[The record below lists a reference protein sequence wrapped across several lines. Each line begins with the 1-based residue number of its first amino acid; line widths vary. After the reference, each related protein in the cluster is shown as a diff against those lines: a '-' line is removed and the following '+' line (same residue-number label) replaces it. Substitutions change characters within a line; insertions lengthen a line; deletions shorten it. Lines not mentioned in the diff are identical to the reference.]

1 MYFDFNRIP
10 NQNVYGYDTS
20 SVDKGRQGE
29 ISAEVS
35 TGTENLKQ
43 TVGGSAVSSS
53 NIAFGNAAAATES
66 VNAANTTNTQTLV
79 RALEAANIVVTKET
93 LNMVDLMMKEGMNV
107 DKESLQNM
115 YRLLLKHPEVD
126 PKQLLTMKA
135 LSIEINDLSIRQFSQ
150 YAELNHQ
157 LTEGFQTL
165 GEDTQA
171 LLSKLTDTGKSQTV
185 MGILKEMNTLFADGN
200 TGIDLTNVQKIAD
213 ADGLIKQMLGML
225 NKSPFQTKVEGNA
238 YANQLLTVG
247 EFLASYAAEGGNVTA
262 QELQILFKQLGQM
275 SKEASSAEN
284 LLLLKNEAGDLQ
296 SILSSLRTTAPDGVV
311 AGGMADEML
320 KAIKGNMAESTDSA
334 LHQLPAEQKAT
345 LINELKTSYLQLKQA
360 VAQLSSDS
368 SLGGIFHELELANAN
383 LKDVMRRFSEN
394 MKRILDN
401 EVAGDTRLSKE
412 IKNFFSEQ
420 LLLEPAELADDNKV
434 KDFYN
439 NLTDKL
445 HQLTNTLDNA
455 GLSQSQLSQSAGQM
469 RENMYF
475 MNQLNQFFQYVQ
487 LPVKMHGGGKN
498 GELYVYSNKKNL
510 ADSDGNL
517 SALLHLDMDHIG
529 PLDVYVEL
537 SASSK
542 VSTNFLVKDEEI
554 LDFIEQYLPM
564 LNERLQMKGYQV
576 EASASIKLEDEPK
589 SVMAH
594 MMEKKSST
602 VRAKLL
608 KSTSFDMK
616 V

>member
-1 MYFDFNRIP
+1 MYFDFSRIP
-10 NQNVYGYDTS
+10 KQNVYGYDTS
-20 SVDKGRQGE
+20 SGEKTKQGE
-29 ISAEVS
+29 TLSESS
-35 TGTENLKQ
+35 TGTERLKQ
-43 TVGGSAVSSS
+43 TVSGNTVSS
-53 NIAFGNAAAATES
+53 NTIAYANASVTTES
-66 VNAANTTNTQTLV
+66 SGVASAGNTQTLV
-79 RALEAANIVVTKET
+79 RALEAANIAITEET
-93 LNMVDLMMKEGMNV
+93 LKMVDLMMKEGMNV

-115 YRLLLKHPEVD
+115 YRLLLKYPDVE

-135 LSIEINDLSIRQFSQ
+135 LSIEISDTSIRQFSQ
-150 YAELNHQ
+150 YAQLNHQ
-157 LTEGFQTL
+157 LTDGFMTL
-165 GEDTQA
+165 GEDTRI
-171 LLSKLTDTGKSQTV
+171 LLQKLTDTGKSQDV
-185 MGILKEMNTLFADGN
+185 VEILKEMNTLFADEN
-200 TGIDLTNVQKIAD
+200 NGIDLSNVKKIAD

-247 EFLASYAAEGGNVTA
+247 EFLSSYLAKGGDVAA
-262 QELQILFKQLGQM
+262 QELHILFKQLRQISEG
-275 SKEASSAEN
+275 ASSAEN
-284 LLLLKNEAGDLQ
+284 LLLLKSQAGDLQ
-296 SILSSLRTTAPDGVV
+296 SILSSLQTSAPEGVV

-320 KAIKGNMAESTDSA
+320 KAIKGNMAESTDKG
-334 LHQLPAEQKAT
+334 LFQLPIEEKAT
-345 LINELKTSYLQLKQA
+345 LMNELKTSYLQLKQA
-360 VAQLSSDS
+360 VIQLNSKS

-394 MKRILDN
+394 MNQILAN
-401 EVAGDTRLSKE
+401 EATGDTKLAKE

-420 LLLEPAELADDNKV
+420 LLLEPAELADENKI

-445 HQLTNTLDNA
+445 KQLTNTLENA

-475 MNQLNQFFQYVQ
+475 MNQLSQFFQYVQ
-487 LPVKMHGGGKN
+487 LPLKMHGGGKN

-517 SALLHLDMDHIG
+517 SALLHLDMDYIG
-529 PLDVYVEL
+529 PVDVYVEL
-537 SASSK
+537 AASSK
-542 VSTNFLVKDEEI
+542 VSTNFYVKDEEI

-564 LNERLQMKGYQV
+564 LDERLQKKGYQV
-576 EASASIKLEDEPK
+576 ELGASIKLESEPK
-589 SVMAH
+589 SVMEH
-594 MMEKKSST
+594 MMEKKASS

-608 KSTSFDMK
+608 KSVSFDMK